1 MVKAGHMDDI
11 NKIFGPRRAAEQMEQ
26 FTEPKV
32 KRVKRNKASEERFWQ
47 FAAAFVVGVVDFV
60 FLMVV
65 FC

>member
-1 MVKAGHMDDI
+1 MVKAGHMDA
-11 NKIFGPRRAAEQMEQ
+11 NYEIFDLRRAEEQMEQ
-26 FTEPKV
+26 FTEPKA
-32 KRVKRNKASEERFWQ
+32 KRVKRGKASEERFWQ

>member
-11 NKIFGPRRAAEQMEQ
+11 NKIFGPRRAGEQMEQ
-26 FTEPKV
+26 FTEPKA
-32 KRVKRNKASEERFWQ
+32 KRVKRCKEPGERFWQ
-47 FAAAFVVGVVDFV
+47 FAVAFVVGAVDFV

>member
-1 MVKAGHMDDI
+1 MVKAGHMDA
-11 NKIFGPRRAAEQMEQ
+11 NYEIFDLRRAEEQMEQ

-32 KRVKRNKASEERFWQ
+32 KRAKRSKASEERFWQ
-47 FAAAFVVGVVDFV
+47 FAAAFVVGAVDFV